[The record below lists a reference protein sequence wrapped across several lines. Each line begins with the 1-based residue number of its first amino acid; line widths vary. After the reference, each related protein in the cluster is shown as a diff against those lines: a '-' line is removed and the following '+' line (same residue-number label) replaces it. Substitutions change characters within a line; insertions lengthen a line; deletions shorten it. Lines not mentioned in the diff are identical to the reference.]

1 MKAGELKMK
10 KISIFCIVC
19 LIFMFS
25 FSLAPGGE
33 QEPITLIFSNHDPET
48 NNMVTG
54 LYKPW
59 FKMIEQRTG
68 GRVRIEDHYNGELV
82 GLSDAYN
89 AVVQG
94 IVDIAIIRPA
104 TLPQFVMDGVIE
116 APVYNIVGHRP
127 SRTYNELYQKYPEL
141 QAEFNRVQPLLL
153 FCMSPAFLGTSK
165 KPVRTLEDNLGLKM
179 ITAGPFPSERAK
191 ALGQIPVGCPPT
203 EFYSML
209 EKGVADGGDVL
220 TLPEM
225 FSYKWKDIIKNIT
238 MIPCLRAT
246 NAVVMNKKKWASLPA
261 DVRKIMNEMTPEI
274 IDLADRSQ
282 TLAYKDALERLRK
295 EPGITIITL
304 SPEELAK
311 FVRVDKPVRDEFIAS
326 LDAKGLPGTRFN
338 ADYLAL
344 EKKYSAPE
352 YEIKE

>member
-1 MKAGELKMK
+1 
-10 KISIFCIVC
+10 
-19 LIFMFS
+19 
-25 FSLAPGGE
+25 
-33 QEPITLIFSNHDPET
+33 
-48 NNMVTG
+48 
-54 LYKPW
+54 
-59 FKMIEQRTG
+59 
-68 GRVRIEDHYNGELV
+68 
-82 GLSDAYN
+82 
-89 AVVQG
+89 
-94 IVDIAIIRPA
+94 
-104 TLPQFVMDGVIE
+104 
-116 APVYNIVGHRP
+116 
-127 SRTYNELYQKYPEL
+127 
-141 QAEFNRVQPLLL
+141 
-153 FCMSPAFLGTSK
+153 
-165 KPVRTLEDNLGLKM
+165 
-179 ITAGPFPSERAK
+179 
-191 ALGQIPVGCPPT
+191 
-203 EFYSML
+203 
-209 EKGVADGGDVL
+209 
-220 TLPEM
+220 
-225 FSYKWKDIIKNIT
+225 